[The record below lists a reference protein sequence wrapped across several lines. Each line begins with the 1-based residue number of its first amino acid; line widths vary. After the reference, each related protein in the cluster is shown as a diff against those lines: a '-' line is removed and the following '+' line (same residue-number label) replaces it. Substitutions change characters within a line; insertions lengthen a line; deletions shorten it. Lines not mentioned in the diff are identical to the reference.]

1 MNMNTN
7 KKILLFFVLA
17 VGLLMVDSL
26 CAQKNKNLDSII
38 IAAGSEIYEN
48 PDHVI
53 QIGQKIVKEAENN
66 IDYKIKG
73 YKLIS
78 DAYSSKRDYEKSLE
92 YLIKA
97 SELLDL
103 SNDKLLKIIIIN
115 KTGIQ
120 YHQLKV
126 YDKAIQYLDQAEHL
140 ISDYPNKDSIHT
152 ELGKNYIVR
161 GFIYKEKLSCAIAIS
176 YMDRGLVE
184 LRKSKNKPETATKI
198 SIAIYNK
205 GNCYLLMHKN
215 KLALENFQEAA
226 KIAKDAN
233 AKSLEAFALKGCA
246 KVYTLQGNN
255 SEAIEALNIALN
267 LSSDV
272 NDLILNQEVFK
283 GLAENYLALN
293 QWEQFKVNHKKFIDV
308 QKLIKDRERTSV
320 NESLEAKE
328 IELKAKQSELSK
340 KFCYLLL
347 FLSFVFVLI
356 VLFFYVMIKR
366 KSKEIETIKTQISVL
381 QNKKTKDA

>member
-1 MNMNTN
+1 MSTR
-7 KKILLFFVLA
+7 KKIFLFFVLA
-17 VGLLMVDSL
+17 IGFLMAGPL
-26 CAQKNKNLDSII
+26 CAQKNKNLDSILD
-38 IAAGSEIYEN
+38 AAGNEIYEN
-48 PDHVI
+48 PDHAIDV
-53 QIGQKIVKEAENN
+53 GQKVLKESEDNV
-66 IDYKIKG
+66 DYKIKA

-97 SELLDL
+97 SELLGQ
-103 SNDKLLKIIIIN
+103 SNDKLLKIIIVN

-140 ISDYPNKDSIHT
+140 IADYPNKDSIHT

-176 YMDRGLVE
+176 FIDRGIAE
-184 LRKSKNKPETATKI
+184 LRKSKNKGDISTKL

-215 KLALENFQEAA
+215 KQALENYQEAA
-226 KIAKDAN
+226 KIAKEAN
-233 AKSLEAFALKGCA
+233 AKSLEAFALKGSA
-246 KVYTLQGNN
+246 KVYTLEGKN
-255 SEAIEALNIALN
+255 SEAIDALNKALN
-267 LSSDV
+267 LSSEV
-272 NDLILNQEVFK
+272 NDLILNQEIFK

-308 QKLIKDRERTSV
+308 QELIKDRERTSV
-320 NESLEAKE
+320 SESLEVKE
-328 IELKAKQSELSK
+328 AELKLKQSDLSK
-340 KFCYLLL
+340 KFCYSLL
-347 FLSFVFVLI
+347 FLFFLLALI
-356 VLFFYVMIKR
+356 VLLFYVMIKR
-366 KSKEIETIKTQISVL
+366 KRKEIETIKSQISIL
-381 QNKKTKDA
+381 QNKKVKDA